1 MATNPLV
8 LDAGATNAVVGGAN
22 ATLTVNNT
30 APLWNANQLQGRN
43 VANTAPSNSQVLTY
57 NTSSSQWEP
66 QGKTLKVVD
75 LYSTTASQTISNVV
89 STLNINTVRI
99 NLGSIF
105 TLATNQITVSETGT
119 YRITY
124 NIGVN
129 IASTN
134 EVSSRFWLENNN
146 TEIVNSNIIIHAY
159 GGSYSCSSRSI
170 ILQLSASDVIR
181 IRMQR
186 VNTID
191 MNTVPTCTGLNIEK
205 LN

>member
-1 MATNPLV
+1 M
-8 LDAGATNAVVGGAN
+8 
-22 ATLTVNNT
+22 
-30 APLWNANQLQGRN
+30 
-43 VANTAPSNSQVLTY
+43 
-57 NTSSSQWEP
+57 
-66 QGKTLKVVD
+66 KVVD

-159 GGSYSCSSRSI
+159 GGSSSCSSRSI